1 MDRFIVAVKSSV
13 HAASP
18 LESSTPSGCWL
29 SALIEMQVCSIA
41 TSRDELF
48 FTYGSGKDYLTSLSE
63 LHYSLESD
71 RSAIIRIQER
81 IEDLRRSDYA
91 LAFSRF
97 EELVERILSEKTR
110 LEETLENR
118 FRTTSI
124 QDARNAISCESPN
137 PPNLLSRIR
146 RC

>member
-1 MDRFIVAVKSSV
+1 MDRFI
-13 HAASP
+13 AAIKLSAHTTSP
-18 LESSTPSGCWL
+18 LESSTPSGFWL
-29 SALIEMQVCSIA
+29 SVLIELHVFSIA
-41 TSRDELF
+41 TSRDEVDNKP
-48 FTYGSGKDYLTSLSE
+48 SKDTLTSLSV
-63 LHYSLESD
+63 LHSSLESD
-71 RSAIIRIQER
+71 RSAIIRIAER
-81 IEDLRRSDYA
+81 IVDLRRSDYA

-97 EELVERILSEKTR
+97 EELLGEVLNEKTL